1 MYSGTPDSAWF
12 VRGGAGQR
20 LEFTDGEIVL
30 VAEVDSGTS
39 RPVIHLSV
47 VPLDPNQVHRR
58 FEMLKMF
65 SPLVSSFVTEL
76 TMFRWRVGWRRGWR
90 G

>member
-1 MYSGTPDSAWF
+1 MAQPDFTAMYSGTPDSAWF

-30 VAEVDSGTS
+30 VAEVDPGTS

-47 VPLDPNQVHRR
+47 VPLDPNQVHRQ
-58 FEMLKMF
+58 
-65 SPLVSSFVTEL
+65 
-76 TMFRWRVGWRRGWR
+76 
-90 G
+90 